1 MLTIFSLGY
10 LVSAAFLCW
19 ERRELRRDF
28 SIHNL
33 LAIAFYIKIV
43 FVVLEIAMGA
53 AFIVCFK
60 RFDGPAA
67 VLEWAIAF
75 FFILYASAFFID
87 LLPAV
92 NRINKKGNA
101 IKQEAEEGGAPE
113 IE

>member
-1 MLTIFSLGY
+1 MGY

-19 ERRELRRDF
+19 ERRQLRRNF
-28 SIHNL
+28 SVHNL

-43 FVVLEIAMGA
+43 FVVLEVAMGT
-53 AFIVCFK
+53 AFCACFA

-75 FFILYASAFFID
+75 FFILYASAFLID

-92 NRINKKGNA
+92 NRTNKKGRA
-101 IKQEAEEGGAPE
+101 IEQEAEGDDPE

>member
-1 MLTIFSLGY
+1 
-10 LVSAAFLCW
+10 
-19 ERRELRRDF
+19 
-28 SIHNL
+28 

-43 FVVLEIAMGA
+43 FVVLEVAMGA

-75 FFILYASAFFID
+75 FFILYASAFLID

-92 NRINKKGNA
+92 NRTNKKEHAMGQDA
-101 IKQEAEEGGAPE
+101 EAGGQE